1 MRKLVVPNPGG
12 SIGLGSEP
20 FTVESDTNSRQWHQD
35 GIESFHS
42 LLASSVLEN
51 WLLVLKI
58 KHTYFVAEAKSGW
71 FIDPFPDPEGVNN

>member
-58 KHTYFVAEAKSGW
+58 KTYILCGRSKIGMVYRS
-71 FIDPFPDPEGVNN
+71 FPISRRGK

>member
-58 KHTYFVAEAKSGW
+58 KTYILCGRSIIGMVYRS
-71 FIDPFPDPEGVNN
+71 FPRPRRGK

>member
-58 KHTYFVAEAKSGW
+58 KTYILCGRNIIGMVYRS
-71 FIDPFPDPEGVNN
+71 FPRPRRGK